1 MVCCID
7 FFLFYVGTKPVQAFV
22 KLPFVKLP
30 TQIALDLNLDS
41 LNSSIC

>member
-22 KLPFVKLP
+22 KLP

-41 LNSSIC
+41 LNSSIS